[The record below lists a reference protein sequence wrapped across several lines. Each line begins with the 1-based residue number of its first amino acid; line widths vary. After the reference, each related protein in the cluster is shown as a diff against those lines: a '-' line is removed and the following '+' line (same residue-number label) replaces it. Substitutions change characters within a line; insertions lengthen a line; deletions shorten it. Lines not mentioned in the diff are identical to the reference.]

1 MKMRSRWMRPI
12 RRLGR
17 HEEEGVSLNSE
28 YLAEYNKLCQELCHD
43 QYRRRARTLTNL
55 LNDDKTKRDAL
66 PSAQD
71 QLDTSRRKI
80 DRLESEEAKLQE
92 RKENAERNQAK
103 VQAELKNAK
112 GDLDELRKRKQQ
124 IAQTEAE
131 YNEKLEKTL
140 QDLQRA
146 GAEKHEKESEIEFK
160 ETLAALKRTFPR
172 RQGPHHRPYM
182 RVQRLGQATFV
193 PIAAVQVKPIN
204 EKIPLVCPWRPPRHR
219 RDHLRL
225 IARHVCYD
233 RVEEVK
239 AITLEGTVFH
249 CSGII
254 TGGTSQQG
262 GRHFEDQEVESLRRC
277 EAELRGKLAEVFKS
291 RPNANAEEQLIK
303 DETRLRRA
311 RKWSATTSLDRVATA
326 GRSSLLLHSFQTTG
340 VPSTIQLS
348 RLARST
354 ATSPSGLRQWA
365 NYVFAA
371 LAASVSVLLGVVV
384 ETLCSMGHSD
394 GANIIGA
401 GLSGSTGGLTSGVA
415 GAAMLAFVV
424 FYLLSA
430 RIVNPEPK
438 FTITIVVISDC
449 YRDWDPA
456 PAR

>member
-1 MKMRSRWMRPI
+1 MDATNTTARTPRG
-12 RRLGR
+12 GR
-17 HEEEGVSLNSE
+17 GLVEFG
-28 YLAEYNKLCQELCHD
+28 QELCHD

-146 GAEKHEKESEIEFK
+146 GAEKHEKDVPSPGVKGRIIDLCKPTQRNYGVAGTTVLGRNINSIVVDNEKTAISCIE
-160 ETLAALKRTFPR
+160 
-172 RQGPHHRPYM
+172 YM

-204 EKIPLVCPWRPPRHR
+204 EKIP
-219 RDHLRL
+219 L

-401 GLSGSTGGLTSGVA
+401 GLSGSTGGLTRWV
-415 GAAMLAFVV
+415 LVT
-424 FYLLSA
+424 A
-430 RIVNPEPK
+430 RQNWAQ
-438 FTITIVVISDC
+438 F
-449 YRDWDPA
+449 
-456 PAR
+456 